1 MRSLLAMSPEELA
14 LASDCTLPESRRV
27 LAWLL
32 SEGQSDLNAMKRPV
46 SKAKRAQ
53 LIERFHWSLPQ
64 VVETVEDPVDH
75 SLRFLF
81 RLQDGALVEAVRI
94 PLHKPGRFSV
104 CLSSQVGCAM
114 RCDFCATG
122 RLGLS
127 RNLEAWEMVGCW
139 LQVRAATQGQVSGA
153 VFMGQGEPFHNYERL
168 IRACQVL
175 SRPSGCRIPAG
186 GITIST
192 VGLVPQIRRYTA
204 EHHPYRLI
212 VSLSSAQQEQRAQLM
227 PIAGKW
233 QLSELFSALKE
244 RHEQSGE
251 RVTLAWVL
259 MGGVNDDPAQVSALK
274 QQLDGLPITL
284 NLIDVNEAR
293 EQGYRRS
300 SETERARFLDQ
311 LATLG
316 VPFVR
321 RYSVGLESNSA
332 CGMLASSRS

>member
-1 MRSLLAMSPEELA
+1 MRSLLAMSPDELA
-14 LASDCTLPESRRV
+14 QASDCTLPEARRV
-27 LAWLL
+27 LAWVL
-32 SEGQSDLNAMKRPV
+32 SEGQSDLDAMKRPV

-53 LIERFHWSLPQ
+53 LLERFDWSLPQ
-64 VVETVEDPVDH
+64 VIETVEDPVDH

-81 RLQDGALVEAVRI
+81 RLSDGALVEAVRI

-114 RCDFCATG
+114 GCEFCATG

-127 RNLEAWEMVGCW
+127 RNLHGWEMVGCW
-139 LQVRAATQGQVSGA
+139 LQVRAHTQGQVSGA
-153 VFMGQGEPFHNYERL
+153 VFMGQGEPFHNYEQV

-175 SRPSGCRIPAG
+175 SRPSGCRIPAA

-192 VGLVPQIRRYTA
+192 VGLVPQIRRYTQ
-204 EHHPYRLI
+204 EDHPYKLI
-212 VSLSSAQQEQRAQLM
+212 VSLSSAHQAQRAKLM
-227 PIAGKW
+227 PVAGKW
-233 QLSELFSALKE
+233 TLSELFSALTE

-259 MGGVNDDPAQVSALK
+259 MGGVNDDPAQVSALQ
-274 QQLDGLPITL
+274 QQLAGLPITL

-300 SETERARFLDQ
+300 THAERARFVDQ
-311 LATLG
+311 LAALG

-332 CGMLASSRS
+332 CGMLASKRS

>member
-1 MRSLLAMSPEELA
+1 MRSILAMTPDELTQ
-14 LASDCTLPESRRV
+14 ASDCTLAESRRV
-27 LAWLL
+27 LACLL
-32 SEGQSDLNAMKRPV
+32 SDGKRDLDAMKRPV
-46 SKAKRAQ
+46 SKVKRAQ
-53 LIERFHWSLPQ
+53 LRQGFESSLPQ
-64 VVETVEDPVDH
+64 VIETIEDPRDQ

-81 RLQDGALVEAVRI
+81 RLHDGKLVEAVRI

-114 RCDFCATG
+114 GCDFCATG

-127 RNLEAWEMVGCW
+127 RNLQAWEMVGCW
-139 LQVRAATQGQVSGA
+139 LQVRSHTQGVVTGA
-153 VFMGQGEPFHNYERL
+153 VFMGQGEPFHNYEQV

-175 SRPSGCRIPAG
+175 SRPSGCRIPAA

-204 EHHPYRLI
+204 EQHPYRLI
-212 VSLSSAQQEQRAQLM
+212 VSLSSAQQAQRAALL

-233 QLSELFSALKE
+233 QLEELFAALRE
-244 RHEQSGE
+244 RHILSGE

-259 MGGVNDDPAQVSALK
+259 MGGVNDDPAQISALT

-284 NLIDVNEAR
+284 NIIDVNEAR

-300 SETERARFLDQ
+300 TPSERARFVDQ
-311 LATLG
+311 LAALG

-332 CGMLASSRS
+332 CGMLASKRS

>member
-1 MRSLLAMSPEELA
+1 MRSILTMTPDELTQ
-14 LASDCTLPESRRV
+14 ASDCTLAESRRV
-27 LAWLL
+27 LACLL
-32 SEGQSDLNAMKRPV
+32 SDGKRDLDAMKRPV
-46 SKAKRAQ
+46 SKVKRAQ
-53 LIERFHWSLPQ
+53 LRQGFESSLPQ
-64 VVETVEDPVDH
+64 VIETIEDPQDQ

-81 RLQDGALVEAVRI
+81 RLHDGKLVEAVRI
-94 PLHKPGRFSV
+94 PLHKSGRFSV

-114 RCDFCATG
+114 GCDFCATG

-127 RNLEAWEMVGCW
+127 RNLQAWEMVGCW
-139 LQVRAATQGQVSGA
+139 LQVRTHTQGVVTGA
-153 VFMGQGEPFHNYERL
+153 VFMGQGEPFHNYEQV

-175 SRPSGCRIPAG
+175 SRPSGCRIPAD

-204 EHHPYRLI
+204 EQHPYRLI
-212 VSLSSAQQEQRAQLM
+212 VSLSSAQQAQRAELL

-233 QLSELFSALKE
+233 QLEELFAALRE
-244 RHEQSGE
+244 RHTLSGE

-284 NLIDVNEAR
+284 NIIDVNEAR

-300 SETERARFLDQ
+300 THSERARFIDQ
-311 LATLG
+311 LAALG

-332 CGMLASSRS
+332 CGMLASKRS

>member
-1 MRSLLAMSPEELA
+1 MRSILAMTPDELA
-14 LASDCTLPESRRV
+14 QASDCTMAESRRV
-27 LAWLL
+27 LACLL
-32 SEGQSDLNAMKRPV
+32 SEGNQDLDAMKRPV

-53 LIERFHWSLPQ
+53 LRQGFESTLPQ
-64 VVETVEDPVDH
+64 VIETIEDPQDQ

-81 RLQDGALVEAVRI
+81 RLHDGKLVEAVRI
-94 PLHKPGRFSV
+94 PLHKSGRFSV

-114 RCDFCATG
+114 GCGFCATG

-127 RNLEAWEMVGCW
+127 RNLKAWEMVGCW
-139 LQVRAATQGQVSGA
+139 LQVRAYTQGQVTGA
-153 VFMGQGEPFHNYERL
+153 VFMGQGEPFHNYDEV

-175 SRPSGCRIPAG
+175 SRPSGCRIPAA

-192 VGLVPQIRRYTA
+192 VGLVPQIRRYTS
-204 EHHPYRLI
+204 EKHPYRLI
-212 VSLSSAQQEQRAQLM
+212 VSLSSAQQAQRAELL

-233 QLSELFSALKE
+233 QLAELFAALKE
-244 RHEQSGE
+244 RHALSGE

-259 MGGVNDDPAQVSALK
+259 MGGVNDAPAQVSALM

-284 NLIDVNEAR
+284 NIIDVNEAR

-300 SETERARFLDQ
+300 TPTERGLFVDR
-311 LATLG
+311 LAALG

-332 CGMLASSRS
+332 CGMLASKRS